1 MDQDDLYSG
10 QPFWRL
16 VGPPPDSFPRLAE
29 DATCEVAIIG
39 GGITGALA
47 AQQLARSGVDT
58 LIVDRETFAT
68 GSTVAST
75 GLIEYELDWPL
86 IKLIERFGEAAAVR
100 AYRCG
105 LEAVEQLAG
114 LNEALRVDCGFQRR
128 PTVQIASQPAD
139 VPVLREEARCRQH
152 FGFEVE
158 CFERDALREFGGFA
172 APGALWSRGDAE
184 LDPYR
189 FTQGV
194 LRQIADSGGRAFANT
209 EVCSLRESSNAVELE
224 TNGGR
229 ITARSVI
236 VATGYASGRFLR
248 HDVGVLRTT
257 YAAVSQPLADFASW
271 PERCLIWETAH
282 PYFYARTSEDGR
294 AIIGGEDTASP
305 GDHENKELLRRKVAQ
320 LTTRFAALFPDIEFQ
335 LAGAWAG
342 VFGESRDGL
351 PSIGRAPGSQRIY
364 HALGYG
370 GNGITFGMV
379 AAQILSDLILGRPNA
394 DAAIFGFER

>member
-1 MDQDDLYSG
+1 
-10 QPFWRL
+10 
-16 VGPPPDSFPRLAE
+16 
-29 DATCEVAIIG
+29 
-39 GGITGALA
+39 
-47 AQQLARSGVDT
+47 
-58 LIVDRETFAT
+58 VDRETFAT
-68 GSTVAST
+68 GSTIAST

-114 LNEALRVDCGFQRR
+114 LNEALPVDCGFQRR
-128 PTVQIASQPAD
+128 PTMQFASQPAD
-139 VPVLREEARCRQH
+139 LPALREEARCRQH
-152 FGFEVE
+152 FGFDVE
-158 CFERDALREFGGFA
+158 CFERDALAEFGGFA

-194 LRQIADSGGRAFANT
+194 LRQIADAGGRVFAHT
-209 EVCSLRESSNAVELE
+209 GVCSLRESSNAVELE

-236 VATGYASGRFLR
+236 VATGYAAGRFLP

-257 YAAVSQPLADFASW
+257 YAAVSQPLADFAPW

-305 GDHENKELLRRKVAQ
+305 GDHENRELLRRKVAQ
-320 LTTRFAALFPDIEFQ
+320 LATRFAELFPDIEFQ

-342 VFGESRDGL
+342 IFGESRDGL
-351 PSIGRAPGSQRIY
+351 PFIGRAPGSQRIY

-370 GNGITFGMV
+370 GNGITFGMA

-394 DAAIFGFER
+394 DAAIFRFER